1 MTRRRLLPLRQNQYT
16 PTSPRR
22 ETSVF
27 PVAMLLCG
35 ALLAMPVALPVAA
48 AQPGA
53 VSIQDKQEKLLGRM
67 GAASVTAAD
76 VRALNLA
83 LTDGSYDDFRRNPS
97 AYARSV
103 EEIATWR
110 HAQSVLQSGSFTWS
124 DREKIALEIA
134 LARTA
139 YNAALASAEQR
150 GRSQALANPEVLQ
163 KRARELYETADTE
176 ALKTPLAADVQVI
189 TFDVD
194 KHPVAELFQRIQ
206 DAQLALKVESA
217 DFGAI
222 VERFSDDEKTRTRK
236 GQIDRLP
243 AATAPDLVSRVVF
256 GQMKEGEVSPLLTQ
270 PNGLMLV
277 KLVKRYLPERR
288 PYDTALQAAAFG
300 RAEQEAG
307 QLAREAMRIKLIGD
321 AKLETYPDAIRE
333 QLFLPDPAVLE
344 KWRAEQE
351 KAAKKP
357 AQ

>member
-1 MTRRRLLPLRQNQYT
+1 MRQNQCTT
-16 PTSPRR
+16 PTRPRR
-22 ETSVF
+22 ETLMSLVT
-27 PVAMLLCG
+27 VTLCG
-35 ALLAMPVALPVAA
+35 VSLALTIASAA
-48 AQPGA
+48 GAAEPGGV
-53 VSIQDKQEKLLGRM
+53 VSSQDKQDKLLGRM
-67 GAASVTAAD
+67 GAASVSAAD

-97 AYARSV
+97 AYTRSV

-110 HAQSVLQSGSFTWS
+110 NAQSVLRSGTFVWS
-124 DREKIALEIA
+124 DREKIALDIA
-134 LARTA
+134 LARAA

-150 GRSQALANPEVLQ
+150 GRSQALTNPEVLR
-163 KRARELYETADTE
+163 KRARELYETADTD

-206 DAQLALKVESA
+206 AAQLALKTESS

-222 VERFSDDEKTRTRK
+222 VERYSDDEKTRTNK
-236 GQIDRLP
+236 GKIDRLS
-243 AATAPDLVSRVVF
+243 AASAPDLVSRVVF
-256 GQMKEGEVSPLLTQ
+256 AQMKEGEVSPLLSQ
-270 PNGLMLV
+270 PNGLMLM
-277 KLVKRYLPERR
+277 KLVKRYPPERR
-288 PYDTALQAAAFG
+288 PYDSTIQAAALV

-333 QLFLPDPAVLE
+333 QLFIPDPAALE
-344 KWRAEQE
+344 QWRTEQE
-351 KAAKKP
+351 KAAKRP

>member
-1 MTRRRLLPLRQNQYT
+1 M
-16 PTSPRR
+16 SPV
-22 ETSVF
+22 T
-27 PVAMLLCG
+27 MMLCG
-35 ALLAMPVALPVAA
+35 VLLAMSIALPVAA
-48 AQPGA
+48 AEPAASSSQEK
-53 VSIQDKQEKLLGRM
+53 QDKILGRM
-67 GAASVTAAD
+67 GAARVTAAD

-110 HAQSVLQSGSFTWS
+110 HAQSVMRSGSSTWS
-124 DREKIALEIA
+124 DREKIALDIA

-150 GRSQALANPEVLQ
+150 GRAQALANPEVLQ

-176 ALKTPLAADVQVI
+176 ALKTPLTADVQVI

-194 KHPVAELFQRIQ
+194 KHSVAELFQRIQ
-206 DAQLALKVESA
+206 DAQLALKVDSA

-236 GQIDRLP
+236 GQVDRLP

-277 KLVKRYLPERR
+277 KLIKRYQPERR
-288 PYDTALQAAAFG
+288 PYDSIIQAAAVG

-321 AKLETYPDAIRE
+321 AKFEAYPDAIRE
-333 QLFLPDPAVLE
+333 QLIITDPAAIE

-351 KAAKKP
+351 KAVKKP